1 MFPVES
7 TASSPNER
15 SASEHIN
22 ISSPQG
28 PTGGPAS
35 APSPSSQFEWAIK
48 SIHGSKLGSPGNVA
62 TVDKHPSWEPMEAKA
77 GPLEV
82 MTLPTSY
89 RQENPENYSGE
100 GKDQDGEDANTPSAA
115 RAASGEEKEIE
126 GSSEGTNYPGG
137 FGVKVN
143 NLAISSVKPSP
154 ESEPA
159 LSQSE
164 LVTVAELTTH
174 QSQWQLVEQ
183 PTTPTQGFQEPDIAE
198 EARGEILYV
207 QRPTDNLSSAS
218 PQGRESSSN
227 SGFTPVFRKYNKDK
241 SQEIV
246 ETSTSEALMEMLT
259 TSEATTLEPL
269 TNRDAQSTDPTTT
282 ATTTENISDSFSTE
296 EPSISISWV
305 QNEKAR
311 TTVIPNLQ
319 EQGATPALTEG
330 SQMTT
335 SVVQFTI
342 FPSDSKIAATEMES
356 RSAVSES
363 FVVGSR
369 WTPSKVAS
377 SKSEER
383 KTTIA
388 TDSNDTSN
396 PFGILVPKWAFGLIP
411 SGMSAP

>member
-1 MFPVES
+1 M
-7 TASSPNER
+7 
-15 SASEHIN
+15 
-22 ISSPQG
+22 
-28 PTGGPAS
+28 
-35 APSPSSQFEWAIK
+35 
-48 SIHGSKLGSPGNVA
+48 
-62 TVDKHPSWEPMEAKA
+62 
-77 GPLEV
+77 
-82 MTLPTSY
+82 MTLPTSF
-89 RQENPENYSGE
+89 RQDNPENYSGE
-100 GKDQDGEDANTPSAA
+100 GKDQDGEDVNTPSAA

-126 GSSEGTNYPGG
+126 GSSEGTDYPGG

-143 NLAISSVKPSP
+143 NLDISSVKPSP
-154 ESEPA
+154 ESESA

-164 LVTVAELTTH
+164 LVTVSKLTTH

-183 PTTPTQGFQEPDIAE
+183 PTTPPQGFQEPDIAE

-207 QRPTDNLSSAS
+207 QRPTDNLSTAA
-218 PQGRESSSN
+218 PQGGESSSS
-227 SGFTPVFRKYNKDK
+227 SGFTPVFRKYLKDT

-259 TSEATTLEPL
+259 TSEATTLETI

-282 ATTTENISDSFSTE
+282 ATTTENTSDSSSVE

-305 QNEKAR
+305 QNEKVG
-311 TTVIPNLQ
+311 TTVIPSLQ
-319 EQGATPALTEG
+319 EQGATPALSEN
-330 SQMTT
+330 SQVTT
-335 SVVQFTI
+335 SVVQFAI
-342 FPSDSKIAATEMES
+342 FPSDQSKIAATEMES

-388 TDSNDTSN
+388 TDTNDTNN
-396 PFGILVPKWAFGLIP
+396 PFGILVPKWTFELVP
-411 SGMSAP
+411 SGMSTP